1 MTEKQESRWLY
12 AKALELAILIK
23 GPYRKDPEITERNA
37 SATIYQEYDPL
48 AHAIARKIREGV
60 QPETP

>member
-1 MTEKQESRWLY
+1 MTKEQESRWLC
-12 AKALELAILIK
+12 AKSLELAILIK
-23 GPYRKDPEITERNA
+23 GPCQEKITERSVLA
-37 SATIYQEYDPL
+37 VIHKEYDPL